1 MAKNKEIELKVKLDK
16 ISQQHLTQLQ
26 TVVNKINGIQ
36 FNIGKAEA
44 QKHEMLHD
52 LALTRDEVV
61 LMQDMLKKEYGS
73 FDVNLKDGTI
83 NWPKDE
89 K

>member
-1 MAKNKEIELKVKLDK
+1 
-16 ISQQHLTQLQ
+16 
-26 TVVNKINGIQ
+26 
-36 FNIGKAEA
+36 
-44 QKHEMLHD
+44 MLHD

>member
-1 MAKNKEIELKVKLDK
+1 MGKEKEIELKVKLDK
-16 ISQQHLTQLQ
+16 VSQEHLVQLQ
-26 TVVNKINGIQ
+26 KIVNEINGIQ

-52 LALTRDEVV
+52 LALTRDKAVV
-61 LMQDMLKKEYGS
+61 MQDTLKKEYGS
-73 FDVNLKDGTI
+73 YDVNLTDGTI

-89 K
+89 N

>member
-1 MAKNKEIELKVKLDK
+1 MAKEKEIELKVKLDK
-16 ISQQHLTQLQ
+16 VSQEHLVQLQ
-26 TVVNKINGIQ
+26 KIVNEINGIQ

-52 LALTRDEVV
+52 LALTRDKAVV
-61 LMQDMLKKEYGS
+61 MQDTLKKEYGS
-73 FDVNLKDGTI
+73 YDVNLTDGTI